1 MTTTFAGTGRLV
13 RSMLAEDRARL
24 LVWALL
30 LSGFAAYASLAL
42 PRVFGED
49 GLQARAAV
57 MAEPAGAMMA
67 GPGYGLDHY
76 TIGAL
81 MANEM
86 LGFLGVAV
94 AIMSLLLV
102 VRHTRGDEEA
112 GRTELLRAAP
122 LGRHAQLA
130 AALTVLL
137 VANAVVGALL
147 SAALLVAGLPAADS
161 WAYGTAIAAVGLVFG
176 GIAATTA
183 QLSSHARAA
192 SGMAGAVLGA
202 AYVLRAVGDAQER
215 GGSALSWAS
224 PIGWA
229 QQMRLFVDLR
239 WWPLLLLLAL
249 AVAGAVL
256 GYALEARRDV
266 GAGLLPDR
274 RGRERATAA
283 GRTLTGLTLRLE
295 RGRILWWAVGLFVFG
310 ALTGSIAGPMA
321 ETMASQP
328 QLLAVLGVDPA
339 DEEAMAGLVSEAMGA
354 FLKFFAMAVAVYGL
368 AATHRL
374 RSDEAEGRAELALAG
389 AVQRPRWAG
398 IPLLVHVGAS
408 LVLLAVAGA
417 GLGVGAS
424 TEVGT
429 GAVGE
434 FALAA
439 LAYGPL
445 VACWIAAAM
454 LLYGLGWSNVPLW
467 SVLVAVF
474 VVGMYGP
481 LFELPEAV
489 LEIEPFGRIDALTL
503 AGEGSADA
511 TPLVAAAAA
520 AVVLAAAG
528 LALVRRRDLRL

>member
-1 MTTTFAGTGRLV
+1 MNTTFVGTGRLV
-13 RSMLAEDRARL
+13 RSMLQEDRMRL

-30 LSGFAAYASLAL
+30 LSGFAAYAALVL
-42 PRVFGED
+42 PRVFGAD

-67 GPGYGLDHY
+67 GPGYGLDDY

-86 LGFLGVAV
+86 LGLLAVAV

-137 VANAVVGALL
+137 VANAVVGTLL
-147 SAALLVAGLPAADS
+147 SAALLAAGLGAADS
-161 WAYGTAIAAVGLVFG
+161 WAFGAAVAAVGLVFG

-239 WWPLLLLLAL
+239 WWPLLLLVAL
-249 AVAGAVL
+249 AVAGAAL

-274 RGRERATAA
+274 RGRVRATAA
-283 GRTLTGLTLRLE
+283 GRTLVGLTLRLE
-295 RGRILWWAVGLFVFG
+295 RGRITWWAVGLFVFG

-328 QLLAVLGVDPA
+328 QLLAVLGVDPT
-339 DEEAMAGLVSEAMGA
+339 DEEAMANLVSEAMGA

-374 RSDEAEGRAELALAG
+374 RSDEAGGRAELALAA
-389 AVQRPRWAG
+389 AVPRARWAG
-398 IPLLVHVGAS
+398 APLLVHLGAS
-408 LVLLAVAGA
+408 LLLLVVAGA
-417 GLGVGAS
+417 GLGLGAS
-424 TEVGT
+424 SEIGAA
-429 GAVGE
+429 AVGE

-445 VACWIAAAM
+445 LACWVAAAM
-454 LLYGLGWSNVPLW
+454 LLYGLGWSSVPLW
-467 SVLVAVF
+467 ALLIVVF

-481 LFELPEAV
+481 LFELPQAV
-489 LEIEPFGRIDALTL
+489 LDVEPFGMIDALAL
-503 AGEGSADA
+503 AGPGDGDA
-511 TPLVAAAAA
+511 TPLAVGAGT
-520 AVVLAAAG
+520 AVVLAVAG
-528 LALVRRRDLRL
+528 LALFRRRDLRL